1 MQNQRNLYVDLI
13 KCLLIILVVLGHFIQ
28 YFQYKSDFSL
38 FWSSKLFKFIYT
50 FHMPLF
56 MAISGYFA
64 YFSIK
69 RHPAPVYIISRLK
82 YLLVPLLSWCL
93 ILSIV
98 NITNQPANTSFLY
111 HFLNTSLHSFWFVWS
126 ILFFSSIFC
135 LLKKFKIDKTPTLI
149 IVTLFILTI
158 VPNDLR
164 IIGKEFFIY
173 FVIGYVLAD
182 KKIETLHRFCKKYLL
197 IFLIITIICF
207 IYWNPY
213 LSYTD
218 FFDLKGWGTYL
229 FRVLL
234 GIVSSVTVMEI
245 MYWVYTKTMHSN
257 TISYFSGIG
266 QETLGIYLIQGVF
279 IDASWIWIIPYV
291 NIPNISLIYV
301 IPSILFVILCYY
313 FIIVI
318 SKNKI
323 SGFLLL
329 GKK

>member
-1 MQNQRNLYVDLI
+1 
-13 KCLLIILVVLGHFIQ
+13 
-28 YFQYKSDFSL
+28 
-38 FWSSKLFKFIYT
+38 
-50 FHMPLF
+50 
-56 MAISGYFA
+56 
-64 YFSIK
+64 
-69 RHPAPVYIISRLK
+69 
-82 YLLVPLLSWCL
+82 
-93 ILSIV
+93 
-98 NITNQPANTSFLY
+98 
-111 HFLNTSLHSFWFVWS
+111 
-126 ILFFSSIFC
+126 
-135 LLKKFKIDKTPTLI
+135 LKKFKIDKTPTLI

-213 LSYTD
+213 LSYID